1 MLDLS
6 QRLGWRTITSN
17 ALAVL
22 VVVSGARNRVRCGA
36 ACGGG
41 PEPTDQP
48 RIAIFRVPPPGRV
61 ELVPPQPRADAVWID
76 GGWSWTDRRWVL
88 DARSLGRAPAGAVY
102 SPWKVARGPDARLY
116 FAPAAWRDAR
126 GNPIDPPPAL
136 VSATVTTVPVVN
148 PDGTQ
153 ARTIVKQ
160 E

>member
-1 MLDLS
+1 MRWLFWS
-6 QRLGWRTITSN
+6 SSVV
-17 ALAVL
+17 LAI
-22 VVVSGARNRVRCGA
+22 GCGA
-36 ACGGG
+36 GQRAAAV
-41 PEPTDQP
+41 PNPPDQP

-76 GGWSWTDRRWVL
+76 GGWSWTDRRWVWTRG
-88 DARSLGRAPAGAVY
+88 AWVVPPAGAVY

-136 VSATVTTVPVVN
+136 VSATVTTVPVVT